1 MGERVDAVVV
11 GAGVV
16 GLAVARALALGGR
29 EVIVLERAGAIGTE
43 TSSRN
48 SEVIHAGLYYP
59 PGSLKARWCV
69 EGRKL
74 LYAYCA
80 ERGIAARAIGKLLV
94 ATSEAQVPKLAS
106 IKETAGRNGVTDLRF
121 VDRAEAA
128 ELEPE
133 VTCVAGLFSP
143 SSGIVDSHAYMLALQ
158 GDLEN
163 AGGLVVF
170 GSTVEGGEVTGDGIA
185 LAVGGAEP
193 MTLLAECVVNAAGLH
208 APAMARSIR
217 GLAPET
223 IPPAYFAKGN
233 YFALTGMRS
242 PFRHL
247 VYPMPEQAGLG
258 IHATVDLGG
267 QVKFGPDVEW
277 VDRVEYGVDPGRAG
291 SFYAAIRTYWPGLP
305 DGALTP
311 TYAGMRP
318 KISGP
323 GEPAADFMVKGPSDH
338 GVPGL
343 WNLFGIESP
352 GLTSSLAIAQ
362 HIAARAGARDGLT
375 AREHACS
382 PKGWNG
388 DGTFGRA
395 ARTGGDDHVRPTR

>member
-1 MGERVDAVVV
+1 MTERVDAVVI

-16 GLAVARALALGGR
+16 GLAVARSLALAGR
-29 EVIVLERAGAIGTE
+29 EVIVLERAHAIGTE

-48 SEVIHAGLYYP
+48 SEVIHAGIYYP

-69 EGRKL
+69 EGRKR
-74 LYAYCA
+74 LYRYCA
-80 ERGIAARAIGKLLV
+80 ERGVPARAIGKLLV
-94 ATSEAQVPKLAS
+94 ATSEAQVPKLAA
-106 IKETAGRNGVTDLRF
+106 IKETAERNGVMDLRW
-121 VDRAEAA
+121 VDQAEAA
-128 ELEPE
+128 ILEPE

-143 SSGIVDSHAYMLALQ
+143 SSGILDSHAYMLALQ

-163 AGGLVVF
+163 EGGVLAF
-170 GSTVEGGEVTGDGIA
+170 GSTVEGGAVTEDGIE
-185 LAVGGAEP
+185 LSIGGDEP
-193 MTLLAECVVNAAGLH
+193 MRLLAGLVVNAAGLY
-208 APAMARSIR
+208 APAVARSIH
-217 GLAPET
+217 GLPPERV
-223 IPPAYFAKGN
+223 PPAFFAKGN
-233 YFALTGMRS
+233 YFALMGVRS

-258 IHATVDLGG
+258 THATIDLGG

-277 VDRVEYGVDPGRAG
+277 VDRVEYSVDPRRAD

-323 GEPAADFMVKGPSDH
+323 GEPAADFRVDGPQDH

-352 GLTSSLAIAQ
+352 GLTSSLALAE
-362 HIAARAGARDGLT
+362 HVARHAGAPASLP
-375 AREHACS
+375 E
-382 PKGWNG
+382 
-388 DGTFGRA
+388 A
-395 ARTGGDDHVRPTR
+395 AVA